1 MSTKEVKKVFFLESY
16 NPSVKYNGEIVS
28 LNPAVS
34 YYLYK
39 KNIKYHI
46 LEDYYSEKD
55 LRSSEEEYFFKQ
67 LEWFDCFDVFIKE
80 NISFCNK
87 YNIPMAKASYLR
99 LKYFSDMVIIYSY
112 ILSRFF
118 QGNRS
123 IEHVAYVHPPF
134 VESDRCSVFNFRY
147 KSVKIFCD
155 LLQLFSKKYN
165 VQYTDYLIDGERD
178 ASKKKLLNN
187 LENNLFL
194 KSQIKKMIN
203 FFKYEKFKK
212 IIPSNSHLKDLN
224 IFFINAGSLDID
236 YPMKMFIRH
245 NARIYSRERGVVLQE
260 DILSRKPID
269 IPSLDNAFLI
279 KLREECEFCAGN
291 LEKDTKVISWVN
303 NICTLDVSSVILPFL
318 KYFISKECFHV
329 LQDAAKMYNFYKRNK
344 IDYIFAR
351 GNTDIDSLG
360 PLVAAKYMNGAR
372 SVCVE
377 HSCFAFDM
385 EVFGVFETE
394 TYNYTITRDSIS
406 QDYFEYS
413 IKNRYK
419 SDCKVIESPYYLRS
433 IRKKNSGLKKKKKKE
448 QIVYVE
454 RKFADIV
461 RSFNNM
467 VYPLTWYFEFQK
479 QIINYF
485 GQETKYD
492 FMYKHAQGTEWAEH
506 SILDYIKDSGFE
518 NITILRENF
527 LKTLKYA
534 DRVIV
539 DYPSGAFFE
548 AAISGKPV
556 LCICADYF
564 KILKQA
570 KAVFGKSLQQFAST
584 DDAISIIKEFLC
596 CEPQDYTVNIPLSK
610 NDFLDA
616 FEELHSMSEHGTSV
630 KNN

>member
-16 NPSVKYNGEIVS
+16 NPTVKYNGEIIS

-39 KNIKYHI
+39 ENIKYHI

-87 YNIPMAKASYLR
+87 YNIPMAKASYVR
-99 LKYFSDMVIIYSY
+99 IKYFSDMVIIYSY

-118 QGNRS
+118 QENNNIDR
-123 IEHVAYVHPPF
+123 IVYVHPPF
-134 VESDRCSVFNFRY
+134 LSNDSFSVFNFRY
-147 KSVKIFCD
+147 KSVKIFCE
-155 LLQLFSKKYN
+155 LLQLFCKAFN
-165 VQYTDYLIDGERD
+165 VQYVDYLTDGKRD
-178 ASKKKLLNN
+178 AAKRNLLNN
-187 LENNLFL
+187 LKANSFLRIQAKKVINL
-194 KSQIKKMIN
+194 
-203 FFKYEKFKK
+203 FKYEKFKK
-212 IIPSNSHLKDLN
+212 VIPADPCLKELN
-224 IFFINAGSLDID
+224 IFFLHAGSIDID
-236 YPMKMFIRH
+236 YPIRKLIKH
-245 NARIYSRERGVVLQE
+245 KARIYLRERGVVLRE
-260 DILSRKPID
+260 STLSRKPID
-269 IPSLDNAFLI
+269 ISPLDNTFLR
-279 KLREECEFCAGN
+279 KLKKECEACAGY
-291 LEKDTKVISWVN
+291 LEKDSKVISWVN
-303 NICTLDVSSVILPFL
+303 NECALDVSSVVLPFL
-318 KYFISKECFHV
+318 KYFISTECFHV
-329 LQDAAKMYNFYKRNK
+329 LQDAAKMYKFYKRNK

-360 PLVAAKYMNGAR
+360 PLVAAKYMSGAK
-372 SVCVE
+372 SICIE
-377 HSCFAFDM
+377 HSCFALDM

-394 TYNYTITRDSIS
+394 IYNCTITRDSIS
-406 QDYFEYS
+406 QDYFKYS

-433 IRKKNSGLKKKKKKE
+433 IRRKNSVLKKKKRKE

-454 RKFADIV
+454 RKFSDIV

-467 VYPLTWYFEFQK
+467 VYPLNWYFKFQM
-479 QIINYF
+479 QIVNYF

-506 SILDYIKDSGFE
+506 SILDHIKDSRSG
-518 NITILRENF
+518 NINILRENF

-570 KAVFGKSLQQFAST
+570 KVVFGKSLQQFAST
-584 DDAISIIKEFLC
+584 DDAISIIKEFLYS
-596 CEPQDYTVNIPLSK
+596 EPQDYTVNIPLSK

-616 FEELHSMSEHGTSV
+616 FEELHSMR
-630 KNN
+630 